1 MSRRPL
7 DAGAAVAAAG
17 AVLLLVSLFLDWYGD
32 DRHGYSAWTVFE
44 VVDLVL
50 AAIALVTLST
60 FLSTSGVEP
69 RLPRAPLLVL
79 GSAALVLTASQLID
93 GPPATALTQ
102 FDLQTG
108 AWLALAGS
116 ALLLAGAFMSV
127 ARVSF
132 SVEQRDPRAAE
143 TETVKMPPPD
153 PPA

>member
-93 GPPATALTQ
+93 GPPATALAQ

-132 SVEQRDPRAAE
+132 SVEQRETRAAE

>member
-132 SVEQRDPRAAE
+132 SVEQRETRAAE

>member
-116 ALLLAGAFMSV
+116 ALVLAGAFMSV

-132 SVEQRDPRAAE
+132 SVEQRETRAAE

>member
-69 RLPRAPLLVL
+69 RLSRAPLLVL

-132 SVEQRDPRAAE
+132 SVEQRETRAAE

>member
-116 ALLLAGAFMSV
+116 APLLAGAYLSV
-127 ARVSF
+127 AGVSF
-132 SVEQRDPRAAE
+132 CVEQRETRAAE